1 MSSPHIIN
9 IRLVFLRREA
19 ISTEYCVCPS
29 TARAS
34 THLSYMMKLVI
45 AERLPLVG
53 TLFHLCR
60 LAMFGNDLH
69 DEGGDGAVHDLCPD
83 AGLLQPLHF
92 LLAS

>member
-1 MSSPHIIN
+1 
-9 IRLVFLRREA
+9 
-19 ISTEYCVCPS
+19 
-29 TARAS
+29 
-34 THLSYMMKLVI
+34 MMTLVI
-45 AERLPLVG
+45 AERQSLLG
-53 TLFHLCR
+53 ALFYLCR